1 MSEIYFIAAA
11 AAAGGTANSLTG
23 STNGLFRPIG
33 TQPPPQQQQQQQP
46 STNLQSNSFY
56 GSTSLTNSSQSSS
69 LFSHGPGQPGSTS
82 LGFGSSSS
90 LGAAIGSAL
99 SGFGSS
105 GKFLFKMS
113 VLC

>member
-1 MSEIYFIAAA
+1 MFEIYFIAAA

-105 GKFLFKMS
+105 GKFLFKIS